1 MPHQTATKQNNIKLL
16 KQEFI
21 LFILQ
26 RESMELYKMPMKVL
40 LQRSCPFT
48 SFRLSQ
54 IKLDQLQ
61 FSHLENKNDKV
72 YPRES
77 LGGQN
82 GAKCPTCCVPHSRFT
97 AADGKLRADYVNTAR
112 TSHLTPS
119 QSPKPCEAGALL
131 APFLDEEIEAQ
142 KHVSDQRSKYSCR
155 RRARLNLGSL
165 LPDPELFPSV

>member
-21 LFILQ
+21 LFILP

-82 GAKCPTCCVPHSRFT
+82 ETKCPTCCVPHSRFT
-97 AADGKLRADYVNTAR
+97 AADDKLRADCVNTAR
-112 TSHLTPS
+112 HFTPNS
-119 QSPKPCEAGALL
+119 LSVLKTLWGRCTISPISGWRNRGTEACQW
-131 APFLDEEIEAQ
+131 PVQ
-142 KHVSDQRSKYSCR
+142 
-155 RRARLNLGSL
+155 
-165 LPDPELFPSV
+165 

>member
-21 LFILQ
+21 LP

-82 GAKCPTCCVPHSRFT
+82 EAKCPTCCIPHSRFT
-97 AADGKLRADYVNTAR
+97 AAD
-112 TSHLTPS
+112 TS
-119 QSPKPCEAGALL
+119 
-131 APFLDEEIEAQ
+131 
-142 KHVSDQRSKYSCR
+142 
-155 RRARLNLGSL
+155 
-165 LPDPELFPSV
+165 